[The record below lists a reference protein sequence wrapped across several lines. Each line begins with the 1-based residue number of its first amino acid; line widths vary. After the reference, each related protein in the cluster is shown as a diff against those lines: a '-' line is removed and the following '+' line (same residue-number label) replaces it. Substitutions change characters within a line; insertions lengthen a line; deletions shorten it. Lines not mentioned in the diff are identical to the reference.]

1 MFGIQYRGFHVED
14 LPTSDIY
21 RYKFGEIDNI
31 NLILIFR
38 HLLVSVSY
46 IHDVVSRGGT
56 VFVNCFRGLSR
67 SASCVLAYLIKYQNM
82 TLDEVTCLD
91 LSRT

>member
-1 MFGIQYRGFHVED
+1 M
-14 LPTSDIY
+14 
-21 RYKFGEIDNI
+21 
-31 NLILIFR
+31 
-38 HLLVSVSY
+38 SVSY